1 MRGSGDWLA
10 SEADREQAVEVLR
23 VAFVE
28 RRLTKDEFVLRIGRA
43 LAALTYAD
51 LDALTADIPAEPQ
64 PRPVTVKAQRGNP
77 EPSATPSDLPP
88 THALTLVAQ
97 AAWARR
103 QLVALMAGLLLLV
116 GGLMLPNPIVLV
128 VGLVVVGV
136 SAPQAAPS
144 NPQSATVQTWQ
155 WLHHRRRGPLTPN
168 G

>member
-1 MRGSGDWLA
+1 
-10 SEADREQAVEVLR
+10 

-51 LDALTADIPAEPQ
+51 LDALTADIPAAPQSHPQ
-64 PRPVTVKAQRGNP
+64 PRPVTVKAQLENP
-77 EPSATPSDLPP
+77 EPSATPSDPR
-88 THALTLVAQ
+88 THALALVAQ

-103 QLVALMAGLLLLV
+103 QLLALMAGLLLLV
-116 GGLMLPNPIVLV
+116 GGLMLPNPMVLV

-155 WLHHRRRGPLTPN
+155 WLHRRRGPLTPN